1 MTGGLHAN
9 PVKERKGQLQSDV
22 MEEGHQADVSAE
34 DEEGCSGEEGVNKLY
49 SRAVESKA
57 ISARLK
63 SDIDTL
69 SATAEAIKQRMRYFK
84 TI

>member
-34 DEEGCSGEEGVNKLY
+34 DEEGCSGEEGVNKIQKIAQDGENERIEHG
-49 SRAVESKA
+49 SRSAAPESG
-57 ISARLK
+57 IHG
-63 SDIDTL
+63 
-69 SATAEAIKQRMRYFK
+69 
-84 TI
+84 